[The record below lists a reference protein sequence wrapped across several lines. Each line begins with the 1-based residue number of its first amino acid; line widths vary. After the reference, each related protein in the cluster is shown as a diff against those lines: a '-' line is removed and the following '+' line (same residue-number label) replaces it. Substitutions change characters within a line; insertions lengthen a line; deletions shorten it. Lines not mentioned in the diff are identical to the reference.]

1 MKKITIINIALSVLT
16 AVLLL
21 LSTASFGF
29 SVLVFIAFVPLFFAI
44 RMGGLKPIFSGWIV
58 GFIYWT
64 VGLSWMTT
72 IFGHFGGAPIYAT
85 IALLL
90 LVAISGGFFFFAIF
104 GYIAGKKNNAVLLA
118 LVFIILEMAKSEL
131 FFAGVPWLNLAQ
143 SQYKNIVVLQSLSV
157 LGEFGLSFMIM
168 LVNIFIF
175 RLLAGEN
182 FRKNAVALCV
192 IVTLIFIPGII
203 RNFAPLKIDGYA
215 RVKIIQT
222 GLKQEDKWNKDKI
235 FPMVSQLNS
244 TLMSIDRNKFDLI
257 VMPESAYPARI
268 QDTPFI
274 MDVISNVTFDTPI
287 IAGSDRVKIGENGQE
302 TYYNTM
308 FFFYDGTK
316 SKMYDKIHLTPF
328 GEYFPFEKVL
338 EPIKLF
344 FFGPGALFTPGT
356 ESVVF
361 EYKNM
366 KIAPLIC
373 FESAFSKLVATPVRM
388 GANMIAIISNDS
400 WFGEKMGRIQHLAV
414 DSMRAAEY
422 SRSAVRSTQDGIS
435 AVILPD
441 GSIPVTLSEAKAAQI
456 DYDVPLVSS
465 MTIYSYVGNY
475 WIFALIIIVLIME
488 KRRKNREKH

>member
-1 MKKITIINIALSVLT
+1 MKKHIIINIALSVLC

-21 LSTASFGF
+21 LSTASFGL
-29 SVLVFIAFVPLFFAI
+29 SVLVFVAFIPLFFAI
-44 RMGGLKPIFSGWIV
+44 KLGGLKPIFSGWIV
-58 GFIYWT
+58 GFIYWV

-72 IFGHFGGAPIYAT
+72 IFGHFGGAPIYAAV
-85 IALLL
+85 ALLL
-90 LVAISGGFFFFAIF
+90 LVAISGGFFFFALF
-104 GYIAGKKNNAVLLA
+104 GYIAGKKNNALLLA
-118 LVFIILEMAKSEL
+118 LVFVILEMAKSEL

-143 SQYKNIVVLQSLSV
+143 SQYKNILTLQFVSV
-157 LGEFGLSFMIM
+157 FGEFGLSFMIM

-175 RLLAGEN
+175 RLITGEN
-182 FRKNAVALCV
+182 FRKNAAALCV
-192 IVTLIFIPGII
+192 SVVLIFIPGFI
-203 RNFAPLKIDGYA
+203 RHFAPIKIDGYA

-222 GLKQEDKWNKDKI
+222 GLKQEDKWNSNKI
-235 FPMVSQLNS
+235 LAMVNDINK
-244 TLMSIDRNKFDLI
+244 TIMSVDRNSFDLI
-257 VMPESAYPARI
+257 VLPESAYPARI

-274 MDVISNVTFDTPI
+274 MDVISNVSFDIPI
-287 IAGSDRVKIGENGQE
+287 IAGSDRAVIDKNGQRVN
-302 TYYNTM
+302 YNTM
-308 FFFYDGTK
+308 FFFYDGTQ
-316 SKMYDKIHLTPF
+316 SKFYDKIHLTPF
-328 GEYFPFEKVL
+328 GEYFPFEKAL
-338 EPIKLF
+338 EPIKKF

-373 FESAFSKLVATPVRM
+373 FESAFSKLAGTPVRM

-400 WFGEKMGRIQHLAV
+400 WFGENMGRIQHLAV
-414 DSMRAAEY
+414 DSMRSAEY

-441 GSIPVTLSEAKAAQI
+441 GRIPVEVSEQKPAEI
-456 DYDVPLVSS
+456 DYNVPLVSS

-488 KRRKNREKH
+488 KRRKKSE